1 MTPTPRHVGVPH
13 PSALFAVRAASHDS
27 ADGARLNHAA
37 PALLASPTCLAPR
50 VEHVLSFRNPS
61 APRSHFRPPNRRP
74 WCCNSRPTVCTR
86 CRIHWPSNPKAHG
99 YLHQAHFLLLST
111 ASRNPLGHATRHAT
125 PPNHRPTG
133 YLTESDPHVPPPPL
147 FSLQAALARRELHRL
162 LEDEELASTPLL
174 VLANKVD
181 LEPHMTEDQVIR
193 ELNLDYVTA
202 NPWILIPISALKV
215 GGAGWGSGV

>member
-133 YLTESDPHVPPPPL
+133 YLTESDPHVPPPP
-147 FSLQAALARRELHRL
+147 FSPCRRRWQ
-162 LEDEELASTPLL
+162 DESCTGYSRTRSWPRRRCWCWR
-174 VLANKVD
+174 
-181 LEPHMTEDQVIR
+181 TR
-193 ELNLDYVTA
+193 WT
-202 NPWILIPISALKV
+202 WSRT
-215 GGAGWGSGV
+215 